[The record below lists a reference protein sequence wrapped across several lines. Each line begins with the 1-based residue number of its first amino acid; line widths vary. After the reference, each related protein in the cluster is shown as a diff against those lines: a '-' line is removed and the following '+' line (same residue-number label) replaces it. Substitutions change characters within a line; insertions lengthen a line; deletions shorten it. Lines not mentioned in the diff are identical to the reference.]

1 MAAVVA
7 AVVAIVTMIEA
18 IMAVLMLTITLI
30 VIKCNGRI
38 YDREVR
44 HMPEM

>member
-1 MAAVVA
+1 M
-7 AVVAIVTMIEA
+7 AIVALIEA
-18 IMAVLMLTITLI
+18 IPAVIMLTITLI

-44 HMPEM
+44 HMPEL